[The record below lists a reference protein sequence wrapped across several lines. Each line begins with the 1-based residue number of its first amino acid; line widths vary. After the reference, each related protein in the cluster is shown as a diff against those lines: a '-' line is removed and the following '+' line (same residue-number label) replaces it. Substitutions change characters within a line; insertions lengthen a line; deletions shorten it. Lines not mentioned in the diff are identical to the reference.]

1 MLFLALQSLDL
12 FVRDFLLDC
21 FLRVESRGD
30 WRRMKVGLIGH
41 RGAGKTTI
49 FNMLTGLQAQTGGF
63 GGKEELH
70 LGVIKVPDPRIDK
83 LSAIFKPKKT
93 TYAEIR
99 FSDFPPSEDEN
110 LKSNQALVA
119 QMREVDAI
127 TLVLRNFGADAK
139 PLREL
144 NDHMTEMI
152 LADLAVVENRRSRL
166 KKEKARPQE
175 EALLARC
182 AEALEN
188 EQSLRALSFSA
199 DEENLASG
207 FGFLSR
213 KPLLV
218 IFNQP
223 EEQAGK
229 PLEAAHRRE
238 LDDRGLQGL
247 ALAGKVEM
255 EIAQLDEGDR
265 VAFLKEIG
273 IDEPARERFIRASYA
288 LLNLISFFTAGEDEV
303 RAWTITLGT
312 VAKKAAGKIHSDIER
327 GFIRAEVIAYD
338 EFIVYG
344 SEAKCREAGKLRLE
358 GKDYPVKDADII
370 HFRFA
375 V

>member
-1 MLFLALQSLDL
+1 
-12 FVRDFLLDC
+12 
-21 FLRVESRGD
+21 
-30 WRRMKVGLIGH
+30 MKVGLIGH

-70 LGVIKVPDPRIDK
+70 LGVIKVPDARIDK

-99 FSDFPPSEDEN
+99 FSDFPPSDDEN
-110 LKSNQALVA
+110 LKSNQALIA

-127 TLVLRNFGADAK
+127 TLVLRGFGADAK

-144 NDHMTEMI
+144 NDLMTEMI
-152 LADLAVVENRRSRL
+152 LADLAVVENRRNRL

-188 EQSLRALSFSA
+188 EQSLRALGFSA

-213 KPLLV
+213 KPLLA

-223 EEQAGK
+223 EERAGL
-229 PLEAAHRRE
+229 PLDPECQRE
-238 LDDRGLQGL
+238 LAERGVQGL

-255 EIAQLDEGDR
+255 EIAQLDPADR
-265 VAFLKEIG
+265 AAFLKEIG
-273 IDEPARERFIRASYA
+273 IEEPARERFIRAAYA
-288 LLNLISFFTAGEDEV
+288 LLDLISFFTAGEDEV
-303 RAWTITLGT
+303 RAWTIPQGT
-312 VAKKAAGKIHSDIER
+312 PAKKAAGKIHSDIER

-338 EFIVYG
+338 DFVVYG
-344 SEAKCREAGKLRLE
+344 SEAKCKEAGKLRLE

>member
-1 MLFLALQSLDL
+1 
-12 FVRDFLLDC
+12 
-21 FLRVESRGD
+21 
-30 WRRMKVGLIGH
+30 MKVGLIGH

-63 GGKEELH
+63 GGKEEIH
-70 LGVIKVPDPRIDK
+70 LGVIKVPDARIDK

-99 FSDFPPSEDEN
+99 FTDFPPSEGEEN
-110 LKSNQALVA
+110 LKSNQALVT

-127 TLVLRNFGADAK
+127 TLVLRDFGVDAK
-139 PLREL
+139 PIKEL
-144 NDHMTEMI
+144 TDLMTEMI

-175 EALLARC
+175 EVLLARC
-182 AEALEN
+182 ADALEN

-199 DEENLASG
+199 DEESLASG

-218 IFNQP
+218 IFNEP

-229 PLEAAHRRE
+229 PLDPAYQQE
-238 LDDRGLQGL
+238 LNRRGLQGL

-255 EIAQLDEGDR
+255 EIAQLDEKDR
-265 VAFLKEIG
+265 VGFLKEIG
-273 IDEPARERFIRASYA
+273 IDESARERFIRASYA

-303 RAWTITLGT
+303 RAWTITQST

-327 GFIRAEVIAYD
+327 GFIRAEVVAYED
-338 EFIVYG
+338 FIVYG
-344 SEAKCREAGKLRLE
+344 SEAKCKEAGKLRLE
-358 GKDYPVKDADII
+358 GKEYLVKDADII

>member
-1 MLFLALQSLDL
+1 
-12 FVRDFLLDC
+12 
-21 FLRVESRGD
+21 
-30 WRRMKVGLIGH
+30 MKVGLIGH

-63 GGKEELH
+63 GGKEEIH
-70 LGVIKVPDPRIDK
+70 LGVIKVPDARIDK

-99 FSDFPPSEDEN
+99 FTDFPPGEEN
-110 LKSNQALVA
+110 LKSNQAMVA

-127 TLVLRNFGADAK
+127 TLVLRDFGADAK
-139 PLREL
+139 PIKEL
-144 NDHMTEMI
+144 TDLMTEMI

-175 EALLARC
+175 EVLLARC
-182 AEALEN
+182 ADALEN

-199 DEENLASG
+199 DEESLASG

-218 IFNQP
+218 IFNEP
-223 EEQAGK
+223 EEQAAK
-229 PLEAAHRRE
+229 PLDPAYQQE
-238 LDDRGLQGL
+238 LNRRGLQGL

-255 EIAQLDEGDR
+255 EIAQLDENDR
-265 VAFLKEIG
+265 VGFLKEIG

-303 RAWTITLGT
+303 RAWTITQGT

-327 GFIRAEVIAYD
+327 GFIRAEVVAYED
-338 EFIVYG
+338 FIVYG
-344 SEAKCREAGKLRLE
+344 SEAKCKEAGKLRLE
-358 GKDYPVKDADII
+358 GKEYLVKDADII